1 MKNLLA
7 KTVYY
12 TKPLENGWAAKM
24 NELVREKIDSGQVSI
39 YQNVSRLGKQTQ
51 TQVFD
56 IFFPNQIQTRPK
68 PDPNQTQTRSKPDP
82 NQTQTRPKPDLIL
95 IRLFRLGFLVMMFVF
110 IQMEHWYHEI

>member
-1 MKNLLA
+1 MYPFTREWLGVREGLFQKAQQDPSRMKNLLA

-12 TKPLENGWAAKM
+12 TRPLENGWAAKM

-56 IFFPNQIQTRPK
+56 IIF
-68 PDPNQTQTRSKPDP
+68 
-82 NQTQTRPKPDLIL
+82 
-95 IRLFRLGFLVMMFVF
+95 
-110 IQMEHWYHEI
+110 

>member
-12 TKPLENGWAAKM
+12 TRPLENGWAAKM

-56 IFFPNQIQTRPK
+56 IFFPDQTQTRPKSDPNQTQTRPK
-68 PDPNQTQTRSKPDP
+68 PDPNQTQTRLKPDS
-82 NQTQTRPKPDLIL
+82 NQTQTRIKPD
-95 IRLFRLGFLVMMFVF
+95 RK
-110 IQMEHWYHEI
+110 QT